1 MDSLVSLSKRRGFVY
16 PASDIYGG
24 LANSWDYGPL
34 GSIMKENIKNEWL
47 KEFVFSRDDMILIDS
62 AIIQHSSVWSASG
75 HLEKFSDPM
84 VECMDC
90 HKRFRADNLIE
101 DKLGID
107 IDGRSA
113 EEIDKIIKENNIK
126 CPITGGD
133 LSKVKNFNL
142 MFNTKLG
149 PVDVSSDTVYLRPET
164 CQGIFTNFDNI
175 VKSTRLK
182 LPFGVAQIGKSF
194 RNEITPGNFIFRTLE
209 FEQME
214 IEYFTK
220 SERADDT
227 FNYWLNLF
235 EEWYKKIGIKKEN
248 LAKIELSDTQ
258 RAHYSKRTVDIYF
271 NYPFGFKELQS
282 FSNRADYDLTSHTNL
297 SGKKLHYFD
306 DESKSNIVPFVI
318 EPSVGLGRLFLAL
331 LSNGY
336 REEVIREDKR
346 VVLSLSHRI
355 APYQLAIFP
364 LIVKDKNIEN
374 ISQTLYS
381 KLREKYRCSYDAIGS
396 IGKRYR
402 RQDEVGTPLCITVD
416 NDSYSDNTVTIRDR
430 DSMKQEKVNI
440 DNIIKYIDKCFL

>member
-62 AIIQHSSVWSASG
+62 AIIQNSSVWDASG
-75 HLEKFSDPM
+75 HLTKFSDPM
-84 VECMDC
+84 VECLDC

-107 IDGRSA
+107 VDGRSA
-113 EEIDKIIKENNIK
+113 EEIDKIINENNIK
-126 CPITGGD
+126 CPITAGV
-133 LSKVKNFNL
+133 LSQVKNFNL

-175 VKSTRLK
+175 IKSTRLK

-220 SERADDT
+220 EDNADKD
-227 FNYWLNLF
+227 FEYWLNLF

-248 LAKIELSDTQ
+248 LKKVELNETQ

-282 FSNRADYDLTSHTNL
+282 FANRSDYDLTSHSNL

-306 DESKSNIVPFVI
+306 EESKTNIVPFVI
-318 EPSVGLGRLFLAL
+318 EPSVGLGRLFLAI

-336 REEVIREDKR
+336 KEEIIGNDKR
-346 VVLSLSHRI
+346 IVLSLSHRI

-364 LIVKDKNIEN
+364 LIGKDEKINN
-374 ISQTLYS
+374 ISQNLYS
-381 KLREKYRCSYDAIGS
+381 NLRWKYRCTYDSTGS

-402 RQDEVGTPLCITVD
+402 RQDEIGTPLCITID
-416 NDSYSDNTVTIRDR
+416 NDSSIDNTVTIRDR
-430 DSMKQEKVNI
+430 DSMEQVRVNI
-440 DNIIKYIDKCFL
+440 DNINEYIDKCFL